1 MRVPLDRTGTVSGT
15 VRVYFEHYPQRDR
28 SQPPDST
35 VLSIEGGPGYPTAA
49 DRDSR
54 AALWAPLSQRRA
66 LLLVDLRGTGRS
78 DALSCPAFART
89 TRELHRRGRDAA
101 RRELGPR
108 RDYYGTGDAVEDL
121 EDVLLAIRAGPVDLY
136 GDSYGTYA
144 AQAFALRHPERLR
157 SLTLDAAYPLP
168 GTDPAYAD
176 LIAAFRRGVR
186 LSCQRRP
193 GCPAAE
199 RREDAVALLASGGAK
214 ARGEADQRIGLDG
227 DGNPRVLRVDQD
239 GLAQIAGASYY
250 SYVVWRDLLAAVV
263 AYEEGDNA
271 PLLRLGAEHIYGDAG
286 AADPPSFSDPL
297 YLAVT
302 CHDYPQL
309 WDPDTPIALRAEE
322 AAARLGGYPLGT
334 FTPFT
339 AEAWTSL
346 EYEGPLAC
354 MKWPSPAAGQPPE
367 PANARYPRVPTLV
380 LNGDLDTITASSGA
394 RVVAEKFPRSWFVEV
409 SNSIHVTALGDR
421 RQLRLGDLRR
431 LRARAPA
438 RAIRAAPAK
447 VPEIRVVPRFAAT
460 VDEVDAGQ
468 AEPGN
473 EATGPHRKIA
483 VAAAHTV
490 ADVVSRWWVNY
501 DGDSRGLHGGTWT
514 YEGDE
519 DVVFTLDGVVLVP
532 GIAVSGEVTWA
543 ADGSVTA
550 DLDVRAPRGERALID
565 LAWRYAPARAGDA
578 HGLGRRRAPRRV
590 DARPLDLC
598 CAVDARAVS
607 AAGGSSTTTA
617 TPATTTSAPPTSVAT
632 VSGSSSSS
640 AASTTAATG
649 SRNVRIPA
657 AWAVTCR
664 RTAA

>member
-1 MRVPLDRTGTVSGT
+1 MALVALPPVIPITCPAAAKEISSSPRCGFVRVPLDRTGAAPGT

-28 SQPPDST
+28 SQPPEST
-35 VLSIEGGPGYPTAA
+35 VLSLEGGPGYPTAA

-54 AALWAPLSQRRA
+54 AALWVPLAQRRA

-78 DALSCPAFART
+78 DALACPSFAKT
-89 TRELHRRGRDAA
+89 TLDYIERAGRCAQ
-101 RRELGPR
+101 ELGPR

-176 LIAAFRRGVR
+176 LIAAFRRGLR
-186 LSCQRRP
+186 LTCQRRP
-193 GCPAAE
+193 GCPAGE
-199 RREDAVALLASGGAK
+199 RREDAIALLSAAARKLAAKPISGVS
-214 ARGEADQRIGLDG
+214 LDG
-227 DGNPRVLRVDQD
+227 DGNLRVLRVDED

-263 AYEEGDNA
+263 AYEDGDNA
-271 PLLRLGAEHIYGDAG
+271 PLLRLGAEHIYGDVG

-322 AAARLGGYPLGT
+322 AAARLGGYPVGT

-367 PANARYPRVPTLV
+367 PAGARYPKVPTLV

-394 RVVAEKFPRSWFVEV
+394 KVVAEKFPRSWFVEV

-421 RQLRLGDLRR
+421 DSCASLIYVNFVRELRPGDTSC
-431 LRARAPA
+431 AS
-438 RAIRAAPAK
+438 K
-447 VPEIRVVPRFAAT
+447 VPEIRVVPRFAKA
-460 VDEVDAGQ
+460 VDDVDAGH

-473 EATGPHRKIA
+473 DATGPHRKIA

-501 DGDSRGLHGGTWT
+501 DGDSRGLHGGTWS
-514 YEGDE
+514 YSGDE
-519 DVVFTLDGVVLVP
+519 DAVFTLDRVVLVP

-550 DLDVRAPRGERALID
+550 DLDVRAPRGERALVD
-565 LAWRYAPARAGDA
+565 LAWSYSPLARATLTGWVA
-578 HGLGRRRAPRRV
+578 GERLEASMLAP
-590 DARPLDLC
+590 
-598 CAVDARAVS
+598 
-607 AAGGSSTTTA
+607 
-617 TPATTTSAPPTSVAT
+617 
-632 VSGSSSSS
+632 
-640 AASTTAATG
+640 
-649 SRNVRIPA
+649 
-657 AWAVTCR
+657 
-664 RTAA
+664 